1 MRVEVLILASG
12 SSGNAAV
19 VRSGTTA
26 VLVDAGISALALR
39 RRLELFG
46 LVPGDLAAVLLTH
59 EHSDHVKGLEVLL
72 RRHPLPVWA
81 TAGTAAR
88 LAVNGARGGELVSG
102 RELAI
107 GGLRIHPVQT
117 CHDAADPVA
126 FVFEDGEHRLGFCT
140 DTGVATPLLRHRLG
154 RCTALLLEANH
165 DTDLLRHGPYPW
177 PLKQRIRS
185 RLGHLSNEQSAE
197 VAAELSWSG
206 LAALVGL
213 HLSEQNNDPALVR
226 ETLRAAAPESTLVH
240 AVPRNAMLH
249 LRLEGGTAAAEPLAP
264 PPSRRTR

>member
-1 MRVEVLILASG
+1 VEVLILASG

-19 VRSGTTA
+19 VRSGSTA
-26 VLVDAGISALALR
+26 VLVDAGISALAVR
-39 RRLELFG
+39 RRLECFG
-46 LVPGDLAAVLLTH
+46 LTLADLAGVLVTH

-72 RRHPLPVWA
+72 RRQSLPVWA
-81 TAGTAAR
+81 TAGTSAR
-88 LAVNGARGGELVSG
+88 LRVNGGAGGELRSG
-102 RELAI
+102 RELVV
-107 GGLRIHPVQT
+107 GHLRIHPVQT

-140 DTGVATPLLRHRLG
+140 DTGVATPLLRHRL
-154 RCTALLLEANH
+154 RDCHALLLEANH

-197 VAAELSWSG
+197 IASELAWKG
-206 LAALVGL
+206 LAVLLGL

-226 ETLRAAAPESTLVH
+226 ETLRAAAPEGALVD
-240 AVPRNAMLH
+240 AVPRNAMLRLG
-249 LRLEGGTAAAEPLAP
+249 LRGGAATAEPLAP